1 MASRIRD
8 LFNPE
13 VVSSKRL
20 VVVVLCICTFLP
32 SVVKGAEDSP
42 LKIGPPLDSLKTTE
56 LHDSF
61 NEIHHGHRHEAI
73 DIMRP
78 RGTPIRAVT
87 DGFIRKV
94 FMSRQGG
101 LTIYEFDRE
110 SVYCFYYAHLDHYAE
125 KLREG
130 MPVERG
136 DVIGYV
142 GTTGDAAPDAPQ
154 LHFAIFKLGLD
165 QNWWK
170 GEAIDPYP
178 ILMRAVTEPQSVWV
192 RRGPLRDF
200 GNRNRLRGGAKLSGG
215 QKPLPTARVARFV
228 RMTRGTRVAPIVT
241 MTRGAPVAPIVRMT
255 D

>member
-1 MASRIRD
+1 
-8 LFNPE
+8 
-13 VVSSKRL
+13 
-20 VVVVLCICTFLP
+20 
-32 SVVKGAEDSP
+32 
-42 LKIGPPLDSLKTTE
+42 
-56 LHDSF
+56 
-61 NEIHHGHRHEAI
+61 
-73 DIMRP
+73 
-78 RGTPIRAVT
+78 
-87 DGFIRKV
+87 
-94 FMSRQGG
+94 MSRQGG

-130 MPVERG
+130 NAVARG

-165 QNWWK
+165 KNWWK

>member
-1 MASRIRD
+1 
-8 LFNPE
+8 
-13 VVSSKRL
+13 
-20 VVVVLCICTFLP
+20 
-32 SVVKGAEDSP
+32 
-42 LKIGPPLDSLKTTE
+42 
-56 LHDSF
+56 
-61 NEIHHGHRHEAI
+61 
-73 DIMRP
+73 MRP
-78 RGTPIRAVT
+78 RGTPIRAVA

-142 GTTGDAAPDAPQ
+142 GTTGDTAPDAPQ

-165 QNWWK
+165 KNWWK

-178 ILMRAVTEPQSVWV
+178 ILMRAVTEPQSIWV
-192 RRGPLRDF
+192 KMERSAISVTGTGF
-200 GNRNRLRGGAKLSGG
+200 ACAKLSGG
-215 QKPLPTARVARFV
+215 QKPFLPSRCSGRQDDTTRSCFGLGQNEIMTAGGRMASVFFPVLSASPDFRRADARAS
-228 RMTRGTRVAPIVT
+228 RGWSRENPAARPSGTR
-241 MTRGAPVAPIVRMT
+241 R
-255 D
+255 